1 MSATALAVA
10 PEDPRTPDAR
20 ALVGA
25 LDAYLDALYPPENN
39 YLLDVE
45 SLRDPA
51 VTFFVARAGGH
62 AGEALGCAALR
73 ALDGST
79 GELKRMYVR
88 PEARGRGVG
97 GALLDAV
104 EARARALGLAQLK
117 LETGTAQPE
126 ALALYRARGFARCEP
141 FGEYAAHPLNEFYAK
156 AL

>member
-1 MSATALAVA
+1 MPGTALAVA
-10 PEDPRTPDAR
+10 PEDPGTPDAR
-20 ALVGA
+20 ALVAA
-25 LDAYLDALYPPENN
+25 LDAYLAALYPPENN

-45 SLRDPA
+45 SLRDAA
-51 VTFFVARAGGH
+51 VTFLVARPGGPG
-62 AGEALGCAALR
+62 GEAVGCAALR
-73 ALDGST
+73 VLDRAT

-104 EARARALGLAQLK
+104 ESRARALGLATLK

-126 ALALYRARGFARCEP
+126 ALSLYRARGFVPCDA
-141 FGEYAAHPLNEFYAK
+141 FGGYAPHPLNAFYAK